1 MENKLYEKIAQ
12 KKRCLGVLFE
22 LGGNLAAQCI
32 AISGMDF
39 YMINTEHGVYD
50 VEGAMTASTAT
61 SRYGLTSLARAKDS
75 SRSSVMKLL
84 DAGAD
89 GVIVPCVETVEE
101 VKNWFSTPNTT
112 HWEIE
117 ALRPQLQVNSAMN
130 SPMILRNN
138 SGYPTNRRCFYRS
151 ARQPSA
157 WSILRRLQL

>member
-1 MENKLYEKIAQ
+1 MTKELKL
-12 KKRCLGVLFE
+12 V
-22 LGGNLAAQCI
+22 
-32 AISGMDF
+32 MDF
-39 YMINTEHGVYD
+39 LEAP
-50 VEGAMTASTAT
+50 GARVSNLDYTISPSTITVSGDAGKLKNVDT
-61 SRYGLTSLARAKDS
+61 IVLGEFDLL
-75 SRSSVMKLL
+75 KLL
-84 DAGAD
+84 DEGAD

-117 ALRPQLQVNSAMN
+117 ALRPQSQVNSAMN
-130 SPMILRNN
+130 SPMILRHN